1 MPRIRLTVAARQ
13 DLNDIQDRGLE
24 SFGPEVVRAHML
36 GFERVFTLLRA
47 HPAAGEARPD
57 YGEGIRVFSH
67 RPHRIFYHHIGE
79 KDILIV
85 RILHSAMDAVGVM
98 RHHS

>member
-24 SFGPEVVRAHML
+24 SFGPETVRAHML
-36 GFERVFTLLRA
+36 GFEHIFTLLRA

-67 RPHRIFYHHIGE
+67 RPHRIFYHIGE
-79 KDILIV
+79 NDILIV
-85 RILHSAMDAVGVM
+85 RILHSAMDAIAAM
-98 RHHS
+98 RSHP